1 MSHSSILFQE
11 YTINISVNLT
21 TFVVTSV
28 TTTLLATRIDVVST
42 LFLGV
47 FCLCDT
53 SVDFTRLQH
62 KIILKKAGGPICFQ
76 VIMFNVYF
84 WFWWGQLCLSTRRA
98 DKNSLS
104 WWGPCCRCRPD
115 RRCGVSSISIESD
128 QPVSNVL
135 LERNNSNTNIDC
147 SNKFD
152 KHDSLYTIWTGSCF
166 IKDK

>member
-1 MSHSSILFQE
+1 MIHSSLFVSGQLVGCLSKTYCLLLSSRLVGRL
-11 YTINISVNLT
+11 YTFTVHNNSWSRPVAHLFSSNN
-21 TFVVTSV
+21 VQC
-28 TTTLLATRIDVVST
+28 
-42 LFLGV
+42 LFL
-47 FCLCDT
+47 
-53 SVDFTRLQH
+53 
-62 KIILKKAGGPICFQ
+62 ILMRAT
-76 VIMFNVYF
+76 
-84 WFWWGQLCLSTRRA
+84 CLSTRRA

-135 LERNNSNTNIDC
+135 LERNNNNTNIDC